1 MKARLKHN
9 PRSREPSS
17 AFMLYM
23 KDANL
28 QASYWLI
35 FRNYL
40 GPYRNYFSYRK
51 IIFPLG
57 IIFPHT
63 FKYLVVNALFL
74 A

>member
-1 MKARLKHN
+1 MKKDKHN

-28 QASYWLI
+28 QASHWLI

-40 GPYRNYFSYRK
+40 GPH
-51 IIFPLG
+51 
-57 IIFPHT
+57 IFPHT
-63 FKYLVVNALFL
+63 FKYLVTMHCFL
-74 A
+74 LSI